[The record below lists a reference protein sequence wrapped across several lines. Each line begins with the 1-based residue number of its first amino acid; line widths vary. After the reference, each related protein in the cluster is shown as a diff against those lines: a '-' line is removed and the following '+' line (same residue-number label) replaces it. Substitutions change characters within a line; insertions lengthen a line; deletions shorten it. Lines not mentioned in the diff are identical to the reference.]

1 MKKGDLEYLRQQAKQ
16 RFDKVRS
23 TWIDIGQ
30 WVAPHRVRYM
40 LSQTEGE
47 RKNNHIVDTTHL
59 TAHRSF
65 VAGHMEGNTSATRPW
80 FKIGTGD
87 MAVDLDPQ
95 NKEWLDLFSR
105 YCLRNF
111 ARSNFYLASTVAY
124 GDYGTFNTAGYFIEE
139 LQDRLHYHVL
149 TPGAYFVL
157 NNGLGEPVVLIV
169 ETILTVKALVEEYA
183 RKREG
188 GGYDWSNISSEVKD
202 MYDKGVY
209 GETVMTIRCIKEN
222 DDFDPEQPI
231 GGENRRWV
239 SYTYELAGNSNE
251 YLPGTAGSPDNN
263 IGFDNKGKYLR
274 VSYHNYKPFVIPKT
288 ASTMNFEYGEVGPSL
303 SALGCIKSLNK
314 KALSKD
320 QAIEQ
325 TLRPTLQGPA
335 GLKKSYITT
344 QSNRFIPLDAMS
356 DRNGG
361 LRSVFQVG
369 PEFGVLVQ
377 DVGDL
382 RQQVNE
388 LYFADYLLYLSR
400 NPKTRTATEAA
411 AVVQE
416 QQLVIGPNLQ
426 FLNYS
431 QNVPLVEHIM
441 EYTLDN
447 EPELPPI
454 PSGLAGRFIKPEFI
468 SVFAQAQRA
477 ADLPQVERYLAM
489 VQQVGQINPQI
500 FDKVNL
506 DKIADIYEDRLY
518 LPAGVNRPQDMV
530 DAKREQ
536 AQAMAQRQQ
545 QLEAMTQMSKA
556 AGNVGMTVNQG
567 EPEE

>member
-1 MKKGDLEYLRQQAKQ
+1 MKKANLEFLRNQAKQ
-16 RFDKVRS
+16 RFDKVRGS
-23 TWIDIGQ
+23 WIDVGQ

-47 RKNNHIVDTTHL
+47 RKNHHIVDTTHL

-65 VAGHMEGNTSATRPW
+65 VAGHMEGNTSASRPW

-87 MAVDLDPQ
+87 MDVDLNPE
-95 NKEWLDLFSR
+95 NKEWLELFSR

-111 ARSNFYLASTVAY
+111 SRSNFYLSSAIAY
-124 GDYGTFNTAGYFIEE
+124 SDYGIFNTAGYFIEE
-139 LQDRLHYHVL
+139 LSNRLHYHVL
-149 TPGAYFVL
+149 TPGAYFIL
-157 NNGLGEPVVLIV
+157 NNALGEPVVLVV
-169 ETILTVKALVEEYA
+169 ETVLTVKALVEEYG

-188 GGYDWSNISSEVKD
+188 GGYDWSNISKD
-202 MYDKGVY
+202 VRKMYEDGNY
-209 GETVMTIRCIKEN
+209 NQTVMTIRCIKEN
-222 DDFDPEQPI
+222 EDFDPEQPI
-231 GGENRRWV
+231 GGQNRRWV
-239 SYTYELAGNSNE
+239 SYTYELDGVGE
-251 YLPGTAGSPDNN
+251 YLPGTAASADNN
-263 IGFDNKGKYLR
+263 IGMNDKGKYLR
-274 VSYHNYKPFVIPKT
+274 VSYHTYKPFVIPKT
-288 ASTMNFEYGEVGPSL
+288 TSTMNYEYGEVGPSQD
-303 SALGCIKSLNK
+303 ALGCIKSLNK

-325 TLRPTLQGPA
+325 ILRPTLQGPA

-344 QSNRFIPLDAMS
+344 QANRYVPLDARS
-356 DRNGG
+356 QRGDG
-361 LRSVFQVG
+361 LKPVFQIAPG
-369 PEFGVLVQ
+369 IGELLQ

-388 LYFADYLLYLSR
+388 LYYADYLLYLSR

-431 QNVPLVEHIM
+431 QNVPLVDHMM

-447 EPELPPI
+447 EPDLPPI
-454 PSGLAGRFIKPEFI
+454 PDGLAGRFIKPEFI
-468 SVFAQAQRA
+468 SVFAQAQKA

-489 VQQVGQINPQI
+489 IQSVGQLNPAV

-518 LPAGVNRPQDMV
+518 LPAGINVDQESV

-536 AQAMAQRQQ
+536 AQAQAQRQQ
-545 QLEAMTQMSKA
+545 QLEAMTQMSQA
-556 AGNVGMTVNQG
+556 AKNVGIQAG
-567 EPEE
+567 EGE